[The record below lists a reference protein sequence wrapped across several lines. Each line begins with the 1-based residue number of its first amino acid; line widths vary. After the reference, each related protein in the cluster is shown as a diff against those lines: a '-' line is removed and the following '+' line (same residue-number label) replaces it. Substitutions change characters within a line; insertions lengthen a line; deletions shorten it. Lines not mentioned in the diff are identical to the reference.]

1 MKLASRMSLHE
12 DEEYH
17 MTNHPMVEVL
27 LKSDQAGFEAAV
39 GKDGNEMENGETQ
52 KYDKEGIPLD
62 LAKRRKMLTE
72 KGVSFKVSTLLS
84 KRNRMNS
91 RLLRQSY
98 AIQDLMYS
106 GTNIVT
112 VDEEITQFD
121 YIFKQLLLVHEEYH
135 SLLDEEEKPTDEELF
150 EEVLDEHL
158 FTFKHQVHNWL
169 RDAEM
174 EHANR
179 SRRSSKKGSKSCS
192 SGSSRMTKT
201 SSSGS
206 NSSQSSKER
215 DVEEKA
221 KLAELIAESEF
232 LQQRQLAENKAEQL
246 RVQEKLAK
254 AKARLQVYEEM
265 QERIPLNP
273 KKTDLG
279 LEENSAVATQANKE
293 HCK

>member
-1 MKLASRMSLHE
+1 MSDINVDNLVKLTSRMSLHE

-52 KYDKEGIPLD
+52 KYEKEGIPLD

-98 AIQDLMYS
+98 AIQEPMYS

-135 SLLDEEEKPTDEELF
+135 SLLDEEEKPT
-150 EEVLDEHL
+150 
-158 FTFKHQVHNWL
+158 
-169 RDAEM
+169 
-174 EHANR
+174 
-179 SRRSSKKGSKSCS
+179 G
-192 SGSSRMTKT
+192 
-201 SSSGS
+201 
-206 NSSQSSKER
+206 KE
-215 DVEEKA
+215 
-221 KLAELIAESEF
+221 
-232 LQQRQLAENKAEQL
+232 
-246 RVQEKLAK
+246 
-254 AKARLQVYEEM
+254 
-265 QERIPLNP
+265 
-273 KKTDLG
+273 
-279 LEENSAVATQANKE
+279 
-293 HCK
+293 